1 MGRILTI
8 PAGAATPGVRQR
20 TITRRAA
27 IAGPVSLQLVFILAL
42 TVVGLFYLVQ
52 SNRVSTEQMKVR
64 AMEQEK
70 STVVAENER
79 LQVEAARLQSVQQIK
94 KTAEEQ
100 KLAQTAK
107 AQAYESAAGAR

>member
-8 PAGAATPGVRQR
+8 PAGHAAPGVRQR
-20 TITRRAA
+20 TVSRRKLL
-27 IAGPVSLQLVFILAL
+27 AGPVSLQLVFILAC

-64 AMEQEK
+64 AMEAQKAETQ
-70 STVVAENER
+70 SENER

-94 KTAEEQ
+94 KSAEES
-100 KLAQTAK
+100 KLSQTAANK
-107 AQAYESAAGAR
+107 VTAAPVR